1 MWKREGVS
9 SLLPLG
15 KLGKLGKLHRT
26 LLLTFYAKQG
36 YRTQINEESSRRENF
51 EK

>member
-9 SLLPLG
+9 SLLPLC

-26 LLLTFYAKQG
+26 LFLTFYAKQG
-36 YRTQINEESSRRENF
+36 YRTQINEEFSRRENF